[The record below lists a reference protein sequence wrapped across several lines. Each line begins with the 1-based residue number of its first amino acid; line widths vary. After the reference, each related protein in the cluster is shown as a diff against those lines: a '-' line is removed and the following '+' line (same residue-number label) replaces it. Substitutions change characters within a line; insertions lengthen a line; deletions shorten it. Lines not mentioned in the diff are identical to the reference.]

1 MRVLLAVDASPDSRN
16 AAGMITHLADPPDLH
31 VLNVV
36 DVEALQHAY
45 ESPDMPAGYYET
57 YRKEVSEAAER
68 ILHEMKALLAPYAR
82 HIRLIADT
90 GDAAESIV
98 QTAEEIRADLVVLG
112 QRGMTATPTFLLGG
126 VSQKVATY
134 APCSVLIVKEPL
146 DTLER
151 LLVALDGSEESRKV
165 VQFLA
170 RTPFKGPMRVT
181 AVTVWPGHQQ
191 GLFGVLRG
199 LRDQRTAARVAR
211 SQGGE
216 VLRKLTAPLAGGPYT
231 VETEWLQG
239 DPAFMLI
246 EAAARHQAQMI
257 VLGARGRKAIKRFLL
272 GSVSQ
277 KVLVHAPCSVLIV
290 RLPEEAIV

>member
-16 AAGMITHLADPPDLH
+16 AAGVIVHLAEPPDLH

-36 DVEALQHAY
+36 DMEALQHSY
-45 ESPDMPAGYYET
+45 ESPEMPAGYYET

-68 ILHEMKALLAPYAR
+68 VLHEMKAELAPHAR

-98 QTAEEIRADLVVLG
+98 QTAEESRADLVILG

-134 APCSVLIVKEPL
+134 APCSVLVVKEPL
-146 DTLER
+146 AALER
-151 LLVALDGSEESRKV
+151 LLVALDGSEESSRV

-170 RTPFKGPMRVT
+170 RVPFKGPVRIA
-181 AVTVWPGHQQ
+181 AVMVWPGHQQ
-191 GLFGVLRG
+191 GVFGAIRG
-199 LRDQRTAARVAR
+199 LRNLRSAVKVAR
-211 SQGGE
+211 TQGE
-216 VLRKLTAPLAGGPYT
+216 RLLRDLTAPLAAGPYAM
-231 VETEWLQG
+231 ETEWLQG
-239 DPAFMLI
+239 DPAFVLI
-246 EAAARHQAQMI
+246 EAAARQQAHMI

-290 RLPEEAIV
+290 R

>member
-1 MRVLLAVDASPDSRN
+1 MRILLAVDASPDSKN
-16 AAGMITHLADPPDLH
+16 AAGMIKHLAEPPDLH

-45 ESPDMPAGYYET
+45 DAPEMPTGYFET
-57 YRKEVSEAAER
+57 YRREVSEAAER
-68 ILHEMKALLAPYAR
+68 TLHEMKAELASHAS

-98 QTAEEIRADLVVLG
+98 QTAEESRADLVILG

-134 APCSVLIVKEPL
+134 TPCSVLIVKEPPATL
-146 DTLER
+146 DR
-151 LLVALDGSEESRKV
+151 ILLALDGSDESAKT

-170 RTPFKGPMRVT
+170 RAPFKDRVRVT
-181 AVTVWPGHQQ
+181 AVMVWPGHHA
-191 GLFGVLRG
+191 GLFGPVRG
-199 LRDQRTAARVAR
+199 LRDMRSAAKTARARGEELLR
-211 SQGGE
+211 SI
-216 VLRKLTAPLAGGPYT
+216 TAPLTTGPYA

-239 DPAFMLI
+239 DPAFSLI

-257 VLGARGRKAIKRFLL
+257 VLGARGMKAVKRFLL

-290 RLPEEAIV
+290 R

>member
-16 AAGMITHLADPPDLH
+16 AAGMIAHLAEPPDLH

-45 ESPDMPAGYYET
+45 ESPDMPTGYYET

-68 ILHEMKALLAPYAR
+68 ILHEMKAELAPRAR

-98 QTAEEIRADLVVLG
+98 HTAEESRADLVILG
-112 QRGMTATPTFLLGG
+112 QRGMTATPAFLLGG

-134 APCSVLIVKEPL
+134 APCSVLIVKEPP
-146 DTLER
+146 DVLER
-151 LLVALDGSEESRKV
+151 ILVALDGSEESRKV
-165 VQFLA
+165 VRFLA
-170 RTPFKGPMRVT
+170 RAPFKGPVRVT
-181 AVTVWPGHQQ
+181 AVMVWPGHQR
-191 GLFGVLRG
+191 GLFGAIRS
-199 LRDQRTAARVAR
+199 LRDQRAAAKVAR
-211 SQGGE
+211 SQGDE
-216 VLRKLTAPLAGGPYT
+216 LLRSLMAPLAAGPYT

-290 RLPEEAIV
+290 RSRDDAVA

>member
-16 AAGMITHLADPPDLH
+16 AAGIIAHLAEPPDLH

-45 ESPDMPAGYYET
+45 ALPDLPAGQYET

-68 ILHEMKALLAPYAR
+68 ILHEMKAELAPRAS

-98 QTAEEIRADLVVLG
+98 HTAEESRADLVILG
-112 QRGMTATPTFLLGG
+112 QRGMTATQTFLLGG

-134 APCSVLIVKEPL
+134 APCSVLVVKEPPVS
-146 DTLER
+146 LER
-151 LLVALDGSEESRKV
+151 VLVAIDGSDESRKAV
-165 VQFLA
+165 RFLA
-170 RTPFKGPMRVT
+170 GAPFKAPVRVT
-181 AVTVWPGHQQ
+181 AVMVWPGHQR
-191 GLFGVLRG
+191 GLFVPSGGPRDLRSASKSARARG
-199 LRDQRTAARVAR
+199 EELLRSVT
-211 SQGGE
+211 
-216 VLRKLTAPLAGGPYT
+216 TPLAAGPYA

-239 DPAFMLI
+239 DPAFALI
-246 EAAARHQAQMI
+246 EAAARHQAQLV
-257 VLGARGRKAIKRFLL
+257 VLGARGMKAIKRFLL

-277 KVLVHAPCSVLIV
+277 KVLVHAACSVLIV
-290 RLPEEAIV
+290 R

>member
-16 AAGMITHLADPPDLH
+16 AAGMIAHLAEPPDLH

-45 ESPDMPAGYYET
+45 ESPDLPAGYFET

-68 ILHEMKALLAPYAR
+68 ILHEMKAELAPRAS

-98 QTAEEIRADLVVLG
+98 HTAEESRVDLVILG
-112 QRGMTATPTFLLGG
+112 QRGMTATQTFLLGG

-134 APCSVLIVKEPL
+134 APCSVLVVKEPAVS
-146 DTLER
+146 LER
-151 LLVALDGSEESRKV
+151 VLVAIDGSDESRKV

-170 RTPFKGPMRVT
+170 RIPFKAPVRVT
-181 AVTVWPGHQQ
+181 AVMVWPGHQR
-191 GLFGVLRG
+191 GLFGPARGPRDLRSAAKSARAKG
-199 LRDQRTAARVAR
+199 EELLR
-211 SQGGE
+211 SI
-216 VLRKLTAPLAGGPYT
+216 TAPLVAGPYT

-239 DPAFMLI
+239 DPAFALI

-257 VLGARGRKAIKRFLL
+257 VLGARGMKAIKRFLL

-277 KVLVHAPCSVLIV
+277 KVLVHATCSVLII
-290 RLPEEAIV
+290 R

>member
-1 MRVLLAVDASPDSRN
+1 MRVLLAVDESPDSRH
-16 AAGMITHLADPPDLH
+16 AARMIMHLAEPPDLH

-36 DVEALQHAY
+36 DTEALRHAY

-68 ILHEMKALLAPYAR
+68 VLHEMKSELAPHAR

-98 QTAEEIRADLVVLG
+98 QTAEESRADLVILG

-134 APCSVLIVKEPL
+134 AACSVLVVKELPG
-146 DTLER
+146 TLER
-151 LLVALDGSEESRKV
+151 VLVAIDGSDESRKV

-170 RTPFKGPMRVT
+170 RAPFKAPLLVT
-181 AVTVWPGHQQ
+181 AVMVWPDQQ
-191 GLFGVLRG
+191 RALLAPPRG
-199 LRDQRTAARVAR
+199 LRDLPAAAKAARATGEEMLRTSTAR
-211 SQGGE
+211 
-216 VLRKLTAPLAGGPYT
+216 LAAGPYT
-231 VETEWLQG
+231 VATEWLHG
-239 DPAFMLI
+239 DPPFALI
-246 EAAARHQAQMI
+246 EAATRHQAQMI
-257 VLGARGRKAIKRFLL
+257 VLGARGMKAIQRFLL

-277 KVLVHAPCSVLIV
+277 KVLVHATCSVLIV
-290 RLPEEAIV
+290 R

>member
-16 AAGMITHLADPPDLH
+16 AAGLIRHLADPPDLH

-45 ESPDMPAGYYET
+45 DSPEMPAGYYET

-68 ILHEMKALLAPYAR
+68 VLHEMKADLAPYAG

-90 GDAAESIV
+90 GDAAENII
-98 QTAEEIRADLVVLG
+98 QTAEESRADLTILG

-134 APCSVLIVKEPL
+134 APCSVLIVKEPQPTL
-146 DTLER
+146 DHV
-151 LLVALDGSEESRKV
+151 LLALDGSDESKKAVR
-165 VQFLA
+165 FLTQA
-170 RTPFKGPMRVT
+170 PFKSPMWVT
-181 AVTVWPGHQQ
+181 AVTVWQGRHP
-191 GLFGVLRG
+191 GLFGPAKG
-199 LRDQRTAARVAR
+199 LRDLRAAAKTARAK
-211 SQGGE
+211 GE
-216 VLRKLTAPLAGGPYT
+216 ESLRDITAPLTTGPYEM
-231 VETEWLQG
+231 ETEWLQG
-239 DPAFMLI
+239 DPALSLI

-257 VLGARGRKAIKRFLL
+257 VLGARGVTGIKRFLL

-290 RLPEEAIV
+290 R

>member
-16 AAGMITHLADPPDLH
+16 AAGMIAHLAEPPDLH

-45 ESPDMPAGYYET
+45 ESPDLPAGYFEI

-68 ILHEMKALLAPYAR
+68 ILHEMKAELAPHAS

-98 QTAEEIRADLVVLG
+98 HTAEESRADLVILG
-112 QRGMTATPTFLLGG
+112 QRGMTATQTFLLGG

-134 APCSVLIVKEPL
+134 APCSVLVVKEPPAVL
-146 DTLER
+146 DR
-151 LLVALDGSEESRKV
+151 VLVAIDGSDESRKV

-170 RTPFKGPMRVT
+170 RTPFKSPVRVT
-181 AVTVWPGHQQ
+181 AVMVWPGHQR
-191 GLFGVLRG
+191 GLLGPARG
-199 LRDQRTAARVAR
+199 LRDLRSTAKAARAKGEELLR
-211 SQGGE
+211 SI
-216 VLRKLTAPLAGGPYT
+216 TAPLAAGPYT

-239 DPAFMLI
+239 DPAFALI

-257 VLGARGRKAIKRFLL
+257 VLGARGMKAIKRFLL

-277 KVLVHAPCSVLIV
+277 KVLVHATCSVLIV
-290 RLPEEAIV
+290 R

>member
-1 MRVLLAVDASPDSRN
+1 MRVLLAIDASPDSRN
-16 AAGMITHLADPPDLH
+16 AAGMIKHLAVPPDLH

-36 DVEALQHAY
+36 DVEALKHAY
-45 ESPDMPAGYYET
+45 DSPEMPAGYYET
-57 YRKEVSEAAER
+57 YRQEVSEVAER
-68 ILHEMKALLAPYAR
+68 VLHEMKAELAPHAS

-90 GDAAESIV
+90 GDAAESII
-98 QTAEEIRADLVVLG
+98 QTAEEARAGLVILG

-134 APCSVLIVKEPL
+134 APCSVLIVKEPQPTL
-146 DTLER
+146 DR
-151 LLVALDGSEESRKV
+151 ILLALDGSDESTKA

-170 RTPFKGPMRVT
+170 RAPFKGPMRVT
-181 AVTVWPGHQQ
+181 AVLVWPGHHA
-191 GLFGVLRG
+191 GLLGPAKG
-199 LRDQRTAARVAR
+199 LRDMRSAAKTARAQGEALLR
-211 SQGGE
+211 ST
-216 VLRKLTAPLAGGPYT
+216 VAPLSGKPYE

-239 DPAFMLI
+239 DPAFSLI

-257 VLGARGRKAIKRFLL
+257 VLGARGMKAVKRFLL

-290 RLPEEAIV
+290 R